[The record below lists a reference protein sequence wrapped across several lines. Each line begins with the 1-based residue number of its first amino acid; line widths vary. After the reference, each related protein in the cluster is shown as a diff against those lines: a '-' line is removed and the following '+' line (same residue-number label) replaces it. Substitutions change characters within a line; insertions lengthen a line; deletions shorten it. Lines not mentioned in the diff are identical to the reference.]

1 MNRKLKDLGF
11 EAVKTGSQS
20 KYIVVDDLGV
30 ITFSGSLRRE
40 LGIKR
45 TESAVIY
52 FNGSE
57 GVLGIHVGT
66 FDRKK
71 NREMAIINISSEWT
85 ISAREELMAIED
97 EHRGY
102 VLIAEEGRRNNFEDV
117 EVEKFTEPPDPYS
130 RMVLVTIKK
139 ERVSFREV

>member
-11 EAVKTGSQS
+11 EAVRVGSQS

-45 TESAVIY
+45 RESAVIY
-52 FNGSE
+52 FNGGE

-71 NREMAIINISSEWT
+71 NRDMGIINISSEWT
-85 ISAREELMAIED
+85 ISAREELIAIED

-102 VLIAEEGRRNNFEDV
+102 SLIAEEGRRNNFEDV
-117 EVEKFTEPPDPYS
+117 EVIH
-130 RMVLVTIKK
+130 LVIDIPGCG
-139 ERVSFREV
+139 